1 MEDLIRNSCKPIS
14 YGCSG
19 TYIFPNYSQ
28 TLLPPMFTAGH
39 VSQKKSRL
47 KTPIRPLACWLFYP
61 LPSNILLYIVLPWQE
76 TRALLLITAGALNME
91 RKKKRESRAS
101 VSKPNVATRVAIEP
115 MSLLDLNLEMLGLL
129 RAPRRSHGGCT
140 SLLLIGSKASTT
152 APITTAVA
160 SSRKAASAVES
171 STSTEASTTAA
182 PAHAWDVGALGCHL
196 DVAPFEH
203 ALVKDEGLGDQAGL
217 GELDIG
223 VPETS
228 CVSDR

>member
-1 MEDLIRNSCKPIS
+1 MSEPD
-14 YGCSG
+14 
-19 TYIFPNYSQ
+19 
-28 TLLPPMFTAGH
+28 
-39 VSQKKSRL
+39 
-47 KTPIRPLACWLFYP
+47 
-61 LPSNILLYIVLPWQE
+61 
-76 TRALLLITAGALNME
+76 
-91 RKKKRESRAS
+91 
-101 VSKPNVATRVAIEP
+101 VATRVAIDP

-129 RAPRRSHGGCT
+129 RSPRRSHGGCT

-160 SSRKAASAVES
+160 SSREAASTVES
-171 STSTEASTTAA
+171 STSAEASTTAA
-182 PAHAWDVGALGCHL
+182 PGHAWDVGALGCHL

-228 CVSDR
+228 CVSNR